1 MVISLYGGGPR
12 KNSQKITHKNA
23 IAGALIQHGYDMR
36 WVSTTVES
44 LIHKLIWHSETPIY
58 FGYAYERQ

>member
-12 KNSQKITHKNA
+12 KNSQMITHKNA